1 MKVIYIN
8 AHYDEFNKSKFKTRL
23 KILEIDDN
31 IQTFYKLLDTESVDI
46 ITRSFKNKKVVMIVD
61 GERHLKPANKDK
73 LPIAICKN
81 AKEELFGSMIIC
93 GTDGENLTDVPIDIS
108 DIEIGYY
115 RIEQYA
121 TVKLYEY
128 EV

>member
-1 MKVIYIN
+1 MKVIYIH
-8 AHYDEFNKSKFKTRL
+8 AHYDEFNKSKFKTRI
-23 KILEIDDN
+23 KTLEIDDN

-61 GERHLKPANKDK
+61 GERHLKPTNKDK

-93 GTDGENLTDVPIDIS
+93 GTNGEDLTDVPIDIS

-115 RIEQYA
+115 RIEKYA
-121 TVKLYEY
+121 VVRLYEY
-128 EV
+128 EL

>member
-1 MKVIYIN
+1 MKVIYIK
-8 AHYDEFNKSKFKTRL
+8 AKYDEFDKSKFKTRI
-23 KILEIDDN
+23 KTLEIDDN

-115 RIEQYA
+115 RIEKYA
-121 TVKLYEY
+121 VVKLYEY
-128 EV
+128 EI

>member
-1 MKVIYIN
+1 MKVIYIK
-8 AHYDEFNKSKFKTRL
+8 AHYDEFDKTKFKTRI
-23 KILEIDDN
+23 KMTQINDTLETI
-31 IQTFYKLLDTESVDI
+31 YKLLDTESVDI
-46 ITRSFKNKKVVMIVD
+46 ITRSFKGKKVVMIVD
-61 GERHLKPANKDK
+61 GEWHLKPTNKDK

-93 GTDGENLTDVPIDIS
+93 GTDGEDLTDVPISIS

-121 TVKLYEY
+121 IVKLYEY
-128 EV
+128 EI

>member
-1 MKVIYIN
+1 MKVIYIK
-8 AHYDEFNKSKFKTRL
+8 AKYDEFDKSKFKTRI
-23 KILEIDDN
+23 KTLEIDDN

-61 GERHLKPANKDK
+61 GERHLKPANKNK

-128 EV
+128 EI